1 MSDDDGQQNKA
12 REAATENLA
21 DSLADRDGGELFR
34 RDLEDA
40 RLLAAA
46 DPRFDELVEG
56 LDQVSLGKRMAAV
69 NQFFKG
75 FDPAELASLEL
86 PVHLGQLRAIFL
98 SSR

>member
-1 MSDDDGQQNKA
+1 MSTDDPQESWD
-12 REAATENLA
+12 RLAAMENLA

-34 RDLEDA
+34 GDLKEA

-46 DPRFDELVEG
+46 DPRFAELVSG
-56 LDQVSLGKRMAAV
+56 LDTSSLGKRMAAV
-69 NQFFKG
+69 NRFFKG
-75 FDPAELASLEL
+75 FDPVELASLEL